1 MREKLQIAKDVE
13 RLVRKY
19 NTRDPFEIAD
29 AMGINIA
36 PLGSTKLAACYRYI
50 KRNHFIFLCDKL
62 CEEDEKNALCH
73 ELGHV
78 MYHKALAKGKQ
89 GLLKFSLYDMT
100 SQTEW
105 EANIFGAAMRIDDK
119 ELLDL
124 IYNYGYTKQQC
135 AKALGTN
142 EAYVAIKCDLLIEQG
157 YELYPQEYDRDFWKR

>member
-62 CEEDEKNALCH
+62 CEEDEKMPCAMNSAMCCITRH
-73 ELGHV
+73 
-78 MYHKALAKGKQ
+78 
-89 GLLKFSLYDMT
+89 LLK
-100 SQTEW
+100 
-105 EANIFGAAMRIDDK
+105 AN
-119 ELLDL
+119 
-124 IYNYGYTKQQC
+124 
-135 AKALGTN
+135 
-142 EAYVAIKCDLLIEQG
+142 
-157 YELYPQEYDRDFWKR
+157 RDFWNSRFMT

>member
-1 MREKLQIAKDVE
+1 MKEQLQIAKDVE

-89 GLLKFSLYDMT
+89 GLLEFSL
-100 SQTEW
+100 
-105 EANIFGAAMRIDDK
+105 
-119 ELLDL
+119 
-124 IYNYGYTKQQC
+124 
-135 AKALGTN
+135 
-142 EAYVAIKCDLLIEQG
+142 
-157 YELYPQEYDRDFWKR
+157 DRKSVV